1 MPPAVSSAAARRDV
15 VAHVPLPTPANDVV
29 EVQRS
34 VVALIPPLRGFA
46 RSITRDAG
54 EADDLLQETLLRALA
69 NLHQFTPGT
78 NLKAWLFTI
87 LRNTHIATAKKRS
100 RERTLTASVAA
111 EDVGA
116 APPQKWLAATGAM
129 KDALDQ
135 LPNDQREVVVLI
147 GGLGFSYEEC
157 VEVCGC
163 AMGTVKSRLN
173 RARARLATILGAESV
188 DEIA

>member
-1 MPPAVSSAAARRDV
+1 MPVAMPSTAARRGVD
-15 VAHVPLPTPANDVV
+15 AQVPLPTPANDVAQ
-29 EVQRS
+29 VQRS
-34 VVALIPPLRGFA
+34 VIALIPALRGFA

-87 LRNTHIATAKKRS
+87 LRHTHIGTAKKRS
-100 RERTLTASVAA
+100 RERKMAAGVTA
-111 EDVGA
+111 EDIGA
-116 APPQKWLAATGAM
+116 APPQKWLAATSAM
-129 KDALDQ
+129 KEALDQ
-135 LPNDQREVVVLI
+135 LPADQREVVILI

-157 VEVCGC
+157 MEVCGC

-173 RARARLATILGAESV
+173 RARARLASILDAATV
-188 DEIA
+188 DDMT